1 MARHKAKKNS
11 AKVPTAIKI
20 EVMEG
25 EVKAL
30 MAMPLEKY
38 IFLPLSLGTLKNE
51 LASRVE
57 LSASRCKLDQ
67 C

>member
-1 MARHKAKKNS
+1 MARHKGKKNT
-11 AKVPTAIKI
+11 AKVSTAIKI
-20 EVMEG
+20 EGVEG
-25 EVKAL
+25 EVKAI
-30 MAMPLEKY
+30 MAMPLEK
-38 IFLPLSLGTLKNE
+38 IFFLPLSLGSLKNE